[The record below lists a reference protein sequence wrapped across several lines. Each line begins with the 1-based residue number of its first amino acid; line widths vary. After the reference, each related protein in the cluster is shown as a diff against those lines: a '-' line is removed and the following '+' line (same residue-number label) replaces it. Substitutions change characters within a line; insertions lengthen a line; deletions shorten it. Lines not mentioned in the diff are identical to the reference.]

1 MKTFGENL
9 KLERL
14 AKKLSQQEF
23 ARLLNVSQ
31 QQVSQWE
38 LNKVE
43 PTLSNIVAIISILGI
58 DFEELLYDV
67 DLTKYIS

>member
-1 MKTFGENL
+1 MKS
-9 KLERL
+9 ERV

-43 PTLSNIVAIISILGI
+43 PTLSNVVAIISVLEI

-67 DLTKYIS
+67 DLSQYVSY

>member
-67 DLTKYIS
+67 DMTKYIS